1 MEKKVSLKF
10 NPKDTLHKMLQLKI
24 FLMYDLNKKKK
35 VITIVIIIYSDTIIS
50 SIVKRNFV
58 RYEIRVF
65 HEDKKYLRLKKITK

>member
-24 FLMYDLNKKKK
+24 FLMYDLYKKK

-58 RYEIRVF
+58 RHEIRVF

>member
-35 VITIVIIIYSDTIIS
+35 
-50 SIVKRNFV
+50 
-58 RYEIRVF
+58 
-65 HEDKKYLRLKKITK
+65 

>member
-24 FLMYDLNKKKK
+24 FLMYDLYKKK
-35 VITIVIIIYSDTIIS
+35 VITIVIIIYSDIIIS

-65 HEDKKYLRLKKITK
+65 HEDKNISD

>member
-24 FLMYDLNKKKK
+24 FLMYDLYKKK

-58 RYEIRVF
+58 RYEIRIF